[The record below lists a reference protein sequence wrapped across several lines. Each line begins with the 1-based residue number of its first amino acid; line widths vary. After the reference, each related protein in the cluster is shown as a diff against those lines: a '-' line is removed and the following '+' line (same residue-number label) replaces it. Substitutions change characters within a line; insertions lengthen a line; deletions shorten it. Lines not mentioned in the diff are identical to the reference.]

1 MLIFL
6 DISNM
11 IKLVHLVDYV
21 QVVKTLDFF
30 HLCYLLF
37 IVRHNI
43 FEISFILEDKLYGFE
58 IIVPYSVWN
67 CGKKKKNNGEKK
79 TKSLVFVHKKWSFN
93 HFV

>member
-43 FEISFILEDKLYGFE
+43 FEISFILEDKLYGF
-58 IIVPYSVWN
+58 
-67 CGKKKKNNGEKK
+67 
-79 TKSLVFVHKKWSFN
+79 
-93 HFV
+93 